1 MADAFLSPGST
12 IGGDFVVLR
21 PIDEGGMGAVYLVEQ
36 RSTGKRRAL
45 KVMRRDIVADATLL
59 RRFEREARVGSL
71 VRSEHVVEVLAAGV
85 DADTRQ
91 PYLVMELLEGEDL
104 RQRIDR
110 CGPMSPD
117 EVRLVFEQLCHAMGA
132 AHAAGVVHRDLK
144 PENIFLAR
152 SRRAGGGPFVVKVL
166 DFGIARLVAE
176 AGTRATRGAVG
187 SPMWMAPEQ
196 TTPGEVTA
204 AADVWAMG
212 LLAYELF
219 TGKTFWRSSNEAGA
233 TTAQLLREIV
243 LDPIPLATE
252 RADVNGLAARLPG
265 GFDIWFARSVAR
277 EPGDRFADAGAAWRA
292 MQTLFPGSPSLAETV
307 LEPSSIPPPSKL
319 PAETGESTPYIPLPN
334 QGPGASGVLH
344 ETPVATVQ
352 RATPPPGA
360 VGWASGRSSIWVG
373 AAVAIAGI
381 SVGWGLSRRAPVAP
395 GAATPA
401 TATTVAAM
409 LAGGASATVV
419 APPAVESATTTTGP
433 PAPAVPT
440 ARSAMPPASAVNG
453 APVAASSS
461 PPAAGAASTKPAAT
475 GESKG
480 AVWKVGDRQVRLAA
494 HLVSNQSNVS
504 DAVVRKAV
512 EWDSWEYLR
521 CYEQILGGLKDLPD
535 GTVTVGF
542 DILDQLPRHAAL
554 QSSTISSPQFNEC
567 VVHTLL
573 GQTIN
578 AAGPDG
584 AGHVVYAF
592 RFVPN

>member
-1 MADAFLSPGST
+1 MVAAFLSPGST
-12 IGGDFVVLR
+12 IGGDFVVLQ
-21 PIDEGGMGAVYLVEQ
+21 PIDEGGMGSVYLVEQ

-71 VRSEHVVEVLAAGV
+71 VSSEHVVEVLAAGV

-91 PYLVMELLEGEDL
+91 PFLVMELLEGEDL

-110 CGPMSPD
+110 TGAMSRE
-117 EVRLVFEQLCHAMGA
+117 EVRLVFEQLCHAMAA

-144 PENIFLAR
+144 PENVFLAR
-152 SRRAGGGPFVVKVL
+152 SRRASSGPFVVKVL

-212 LLAYELF
+212 LLAYELI
-219 TGKTFWRSSNEAGA
+219 TGKSFWRSANAAGA

-252 RADVNGLAARLPG
+252 RAGASGLAARLPE
-265 GFDIWFARSVAR
+265 GFDAWFARCVAR

-292 MQTLFPGSPSLAETV
+292 MHALFPGS
-307 LEPSSIPPPSKL
+307 SSL
-319 PAETGESTPYIPLPN
+319 PAETGASTPYIPLRSAEA
-334 QGPGASGVLH
+334 GPSEIVH

-352 RATPPPGA
+352 RATPAPRSA
-360 VGWASGRSSIWVG
+360 TWASGRSSIWVG

-381 SVGWGLSRRAPVAP
+381 SVGWGLSRRGPIASSAPASVA
-395 GAATPA
+395 AALPTQ
-401 TATTVAAM
+401 TATTEPREPA
-409 LAGGASATVV
+409 ASA
-419 APPAVESATTTTGP
+419 APNGIPSATSNATPNAMPLTTQPPPTGAIAQP
-433 PAPAVPT
+433 GAISSSAPAAAPT
-440 ARSAMPPASAVNG
+440 TSKSVASA
-453 APVAASSS
+453 
-461 PPAAGAASTKPAAT
+461 AT
-475 GESKG
+475 TEPKAG
-480 AVWKVGDRQVRLAA
+480 AVWKVGDHQVRLVAR
-494 HLVSNQSNVS
+494 LVSNQSNVS

-521 CYEQILGGLKDLPD
+521 CYEHILGGLKDLPD

-542 DILDQLPRHAAL
+542 DILEQLPRHAAL
-554 QSSTISSPQFNEC
+554 QSSTISSSQFNDC